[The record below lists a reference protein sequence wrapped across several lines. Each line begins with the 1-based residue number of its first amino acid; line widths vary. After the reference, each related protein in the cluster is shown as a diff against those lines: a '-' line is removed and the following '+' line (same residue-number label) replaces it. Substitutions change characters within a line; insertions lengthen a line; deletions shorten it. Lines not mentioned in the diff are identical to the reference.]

1 MQDSKRDT
9 DVCWKIFNRSFNFI
23 TCTWSVHIF
32 HFFLVQSWKNLSISS
47 ILSILLACSYLQQFL
62 MILHISVVSL
72 ITPPFT
78 FLILLSPLPFF
89 LMALAKSLSYCLA
102 SQKEST
108 FSYIDLCC
116 CFPFL
121 GSFIPDVIFFISFL
135 LLSLDFCF
143 FFSSCFCCFRCKVRL
158 FI

>member
-1 MQDSKRDT
+1 
-9 DVCWKIFNRSFNFI
+9 
-23 TCTWSVHIF
+23 
-32 HFFLVQSWKNLSISS
+32 
-47 ILSILLACSYLQQFL
+47 

-116 CFPFL
+116 CFPFP
-121 GSFIPDVIFFISFL
+121 GSFIPDVIFFISFF

-143 FFSSCFCCFRCKVRL
+143 FFFFLLAFVALDVKLGCLFKISCVLR
-158 FI
+158 